1 MLTLRNKFLYTKFLI
16 ITITYS
22 SLSLWPII
30 TQFITNINTPILS
43 KLKINLRDVLPGKSL
58 SINWHGTPIIIKNRT
73 DHEIKQSRVTNIND
87 LKDIMAR
94 NSNLAPYALAFDRN
108 RCIDKFSANWIVL
121 IATCTHLGCLP
132 ENYINGWYCSCHG
145 SRYDN
150 VGRII
155 DGPASYNLQI
165 PLCIKKSNFIII
177 DENV

>member
-1 MLTLRNKFLYTKFLI
+1 MVDVRTTSQLPAKLLPNQWLKNMN
-16 ITITYS
+16 
-22 SLSLWPII
+22 
-30 TQFITNINTPILS
+30 QIN
-43 KLKINLRDVLPGKSL
+43 
-58 SINWHGTPIIIKNRT
+58 SINDTTKTMIKHLNK
-73 DHEIKQSRVTNIND
+73 HD

-94 NSNLAPYALAFDRN
+94 NSNLDPYTLVFDRN

-165 PLCIKKSNFIII
+165 PLCVKNQTS
-177 DENV
+177 